1 MLGSTDEIT
10 VSIGPFF
17 SLSFPFLSRSELP
30 AGCCCLLGVC
40 NNPEPFRPLSFPPLF
55 ITLATTLLQSFRINS
70 GQFRA
75 KKSSRGKI
83 LLLCNII
90 RSHDV
95 MMGRTFNFVYALST
109 TDGRQSYRVLSEGT
123 AKDKI
128 RTKKRETSVSRR
140 GKSLTNQVIGTLQ
153 KPWFICLT
161 VNL

>member
-17 SLSFPFLSRSELP
+17 PFPFLSSPDPDSRPVAVVFWACAITPNPFGRFHSLP
-30 AGCCCLLGVC
+30 YLLPWQPPCC
-40 NNPEPFRPLSFPPLF
+40 NLF
-55 ITLATTLLQSFRINS
+55 GSTRGNF
-70 GQFRA
+70 GP
-75 KKSSRGKI
+75 KSHRGKI

-109 TDGRQSYRVLSEGT
+109 TDGRRSYRVLSEGT

>member
-1 MLGSTDEIT
+1 MLGSTDVIT
-10 VSIGPFF
+10 VSIGLFF
-17 SLSFPFLSRSELP
+17 FSFPFLFRSELP
-30 AGCCCLLGVC
+30 AGCCCFLGVC
-40 NNPEPFRPLSFPPLF
+40 NNPEPFRPLSFPPL

-83 LLLCNII
+83 LLLCNMI

-95 MMGRTFNFVYALST
+95 MMGRPFNFVYALST
-109 TDGRQSYRVLSEGT
+109 TDGRRSYRVLSEGS

-161 VNL
+161 VSL